1 MLSTDVQ
8 HYLCPYMYEPQGYS
22 IACLLV
28 ASLTWS
34 TTVESLTVDSNES
47 KVLHVMPCK
56 LRMKTFREDQQYME
70 KANCIGSR
78 PTVHNS
84 CVLLLVH
91 VHVHVSCQ
99 GRCIHT
105 CMCEV
110 GPAHKVILFVITN
123 ANSKWAWAN
132 LHV

>member
-1 MLSTDVQ
+1 M
-8 HYLCPYMYEPQGYS
+8 YMYTFGEPKGYS

-34 TTVESLTVDSNES
+34 STVESLTVDGNES
-47 KVLHVMPCK
+47 NVQHVMPCK
-56 LRMKTFREDQQYME
+56 LRMKTFREGQQYME

-91 VHVHVSCQ
+91 VHISCQ

-105 CMCEV
+105 CMYEV
-110 GPAHKVILFVITN
+110 GPTHKVIVFVITN
-123 ANSKWAWAN
+123 ANSKWAWAMK
-132 LHV
+132 L